1 MIEMKWVATEDV
13 GTCEVTEFEPVD
25 DMSIL
30 WLMDGYKVDTSN
42 PKHICVREMEDG
54 HHVLHD
60 GVIYRG
66 GFGVN
71 LWVTRKYRE
80 L

>member
-1 MIEMKWVATEDV
+1 MVEMKWVATEDV
-13 GTCEVTEFEPVD
+13 GTCEVTEFEPADEMDV
-25 DMSIL
+25 L

-42 PKHICVREMEDG
+42 PKQICVRDVEDG
-54 HHVLHD
+54 HHVVYD

>member
-1 MIEMKWVATEDV
+1 MMFWVCIEDADTHDV
-13 GTCEVTEFEPVD
+13 SEFEPADEMDV
-25 DMSIL
+25 L

-42 PKHICVREMEDG
+42 PETFRVCDVEAG
-54 HHVLHD
+54 HHVVYV
-60 GVIYRG
+60 GVVYRG

-71 LWVTRKYRE
+71 LWVARKYRE